1 MREVLRRT
9 PSVVQ
14 VHGSGHVTLRADAR
28 ERPALA
34 LAPAGPTAGPKQP
47 RFPGR
52 PESGT
57 GTRKSGGREFP
68 PPLFALR
75 DSAHAAG
82 WLSSLV
88 LSWVRVVLR
97 AVRSSAARIAI
108 AAGSSMRSGSP
119 CLSRERRASSAPG
132 PAYQCSFFRGQR
144 PTRRSPRLAPAVTHL
159 LPCLRWS
166 GSCQSWGITSPKRLA
181 GIAITSVPLLAKT
194 GWGRNDTHPAE
205 RRAIS
210 RCNQILTVCSE
221 AEGSRCVIV
230 HRICL
235 CLSSRVSARKGA
247 RTNPADKSGDNLST
261 GLLAAEGD
269 RVRPARQV
277 PAAVP

>member
-119 CLSRERRASSAPG
+119 CLSRERRASSAPALRISARSSG
-132 PAYQCSFFRGQR
+132 VRGRRGGRRVSRLLSLTFFRACLVGVLSVVGHHF
-144 PTRRSPRLAPAVTHL
+144 PETTRRN
-159 LPCLRWS
+159 
-166 GSCQSWGITSPKRLA
+166 
-181 GIAITSVPLLAKT
+181 AITSVPLLAKT